1 MQNKIDKK
9 YYVWIWLGLIFATF
23 VRNVFPIYSQI
34 NGMLAEASRLSTLS
48 GVFSIVFSYGLIPAA
63 VTFLLAL
70 ILYYITARRHVNYIG
85 RNDFCYWVMI
95 FTAVPRVI
103 VGIVESFAI
112 LNPNVYVF
120 TSTVLDAL
128 MLPASYL
135 TMFLWIFAK
144 KYKLNPVEKRNSFAT
159 LSTIYMIF
167 YGIGVLGENLTIVAL
182 GADKELASELADYL
196 SQLGYIVDTISTP
209 LQTVSSAIAI
219 CVFAAY
225 LVAVIVLAI
234 LFRKKSDEFRNE
246 DTRDA
251 YFEKHP
257 VGYGY
262 ERRDDVGDTFDE
274 FERKHVHKKDDSDDD
289 HKSGGGNVFDE
300 FDI

>member
-23 VRNVFPIYSQI
+23 VRNIFPIYMQI
-34 NGMLAEASRLSTLS
+34 GDMLTEASRLNTLS
-48 GVFSIVFSYGLIPAA
+48 GVFSIIFSYGLVPAA

-70 ILYYITARRHVNYIG
+70 ILYYIIARRHVNYVS

-128 MLPASYL
+128 LLPASYL

-182 GADKELASELADYL
+182 GANKELASELADYL
-196 SQLGYIVDTISTP
+196 SQLG
-209 LQTVSSAIAI
+209 
-219 CVFAAY
+219 
-225 LVAVIVLAI
+225 
-234 LFRKKSDEFRNE
+234 
-246 DTRDA
+246 
-251 YFEKHP
+251 
-257 VGYGY
+257 
-262 ERRDDVGDTFDE
+262 
-274 FERKHVHKKDDSDDD
+274 
-289 HKSGGGNVFDE
+289 
-300 FDI
+300 